1 MTEIRSYRRVFDLE
15 RRVYSVDR
23 LRLNPSGVPVRG
35 VVYFLALLAGL
46 LAGSRLP
53 LLGAV
58 LDLAPWYLRDL
69 LLPALAATVM
79 ALIRVEGRTF
89 HHAAY
94 SLLRFACARRRTVGG
109 SRRCGAPRW
118 HPHDVLALPDGS
130 EARFRELR
138 YTGPGAVLLNRA
150 HARADHPSAN
160 GRRLRLPG
168 DRRPALTVRR
178 RPRADGASRSQVI
191 MLAAGARLRVRSD
204 RGGRA

>member
-35 VVYFLALLAGL
+35 VVYFLALVAGL
-46 LAGSRLP
+46 LVDSRLP
-53 LLGAV
+53 LLGTV

-69 LLPALAATVM
+69 LLPALAAAVM

-94 SLLRFACARRRTVGG
+94 ALLRFACARRRMVGG
-109 SRRCGAPRW
+109 SRRCGARRW
-118 HPHDVLALPDGS
+118 HPHDVLVLPDGS

-138 YTGPGAVLLNRA
+138 YTGPGAVLLARA
-150 HARADHPSAN
+150 HVRPDRSSAN
-160 GRRLRLPG
+160 GRLVRLPG
-168 DRRPALTVRR
+168 DRRSAVTVRR
-178 RPRADGASRSQVI
+178 GPQTDGVSRPQVI